1 MPPNLPRLASRAR
14 KDLMGTRKM
23 LLMWLYDKGV
33 DPAYANDIRSRMEMQ
48 MCSRCYCWR
57 NELDVES
64 GVCSRCAKR

>member
-1 MPPNLPRLASRAR
+1 
-14 KDLMGTRKM
+14 MGTRKM